1 VRAGYAGASVFDPVA
16 NANTAAYMF
25 SIQQARQWQ
34 CK

>member
-16 NANTAAYMF
+16 NANTAAFMF
-25 SIQQARQWQ
+25 RNGQAWQWS